1 MSEYSVNAAELAR
14 ADTLEVFRRSPVL
27 RTLQAVP
34 VAEAQELLDAY
45 ADSVEARYLD
55 NATGYALDVI
65 GRLVGIFPR
74 PLTDSGDVIYF
85 APDLD
90 FGAPDSAA
98 MFVTGAPEMGLVP
111 VNDVIYRAV
120 IRTQIIKNHTRYGS
134 APEQMYYGLFAYGIP
149 VSVRSAGLGDVE
161 VTLPASAP
169 PDVVNSILSEN
180 SDETAD
186 HKFNLP
192 LPSTARIVRLSFR
205 YPDAFGPDL
214 DSGAPDVGY
223 AGISYVVNP

>member
-1 MSEYSVNAAELAR
+1 MSEFSVNAADLAR
-14 ADTLEVFRRSPVL
+14 TDTLEVFRRSPVL
-27 RTLQAVP
+27 RAVQAVP
-34 VAEAQELLDAY
+34 IAEVQELLDAY
-45 ADSVEARYLD
+45 ADSVEKRYLD

-65 GRLVGIFPR
+65 GRLVGAFPR
-74 PLTDSGDVIYF
+74 PLTDSGTVVYF
-85 APDLD
+85 SPDID
-90 FGAPDSAA
+90 AGAPDFAA
-98 MFVTGAPEMGLVP
+98 VFVTGAPVNGLVP

-134 APEQMYYGLFAYGIP
+134 APELMYYGLFAYGIP
-149 VSVRSAGLGDVE
+149 VSVKSAGNGDVE
-161 VTLPASAP
+161 VTLPASVS

-186 HKFNLP
+186 HRFNMP
-192 LPSTARIVRLSFR
+192 LPSTSRIVRLSFR